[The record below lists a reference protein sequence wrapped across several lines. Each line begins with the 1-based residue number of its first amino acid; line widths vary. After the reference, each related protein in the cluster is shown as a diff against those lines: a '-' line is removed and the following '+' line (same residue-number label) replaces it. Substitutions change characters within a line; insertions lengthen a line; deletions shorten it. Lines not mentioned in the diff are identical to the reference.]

1 MSDESLRE
9 FQLNGK
15 QLVFLFMASTIVAV
29 VIFLCGVMVGRGVSA
44 AQLAAVPS
52 STVDVGDPTAG
63 EAPLTPVGSNLTAA
77 PADVAPDVPS
87 EDGPLTYPD
96 TLTSSKVTDDLQPAK
111 RQTKASPKSPVAAA
125 TKAPVVAKN
134 TNAPATTAST
144 AVARPPAPAA
154 PSAATSPVQN
164 PAQNQPPRVATTA
177 ATPAAAVANT
187 PEPAEPAGNGFVV
200 QVAATPRKTEADAI
214 RGRLQQK
221 GYPAFV
227 TTSGRLFRVRVGK
240 YKDRTEANAIAK
252 RLETQ
257 ERFKPWVTR

>member
-52 STVDVGDPTAG
+52 STVDFGDPTAG
-63 EAPLTPVGSNLTAA
+63 EAPLAPVASNLSPA
-77 PADVAPDVPS
+77 PADVVPDVPS
-87 EDGPLTYPD
+87 DDGPLTYPD
-96 TLTSSKVTDDLQPAK
+96 TLTSSKVTDDLKPVRRQTNVPAK
-111 RQTKASPKSPVAAA
+111 PPVAAA
-125 TKAPVVAKN
+125 TKAPAAKASAVKVPAVSAPAVAK
-134 TNAPATTAST
+134 
-144 AVARPPAPAA
+144 AA
-154 PSAATSPVQN
+154 A
-164 PAQNQPPRVATTA
+164 ATTA
-177 ATPAAAVANT
+177 ASPTSASRVPASAAVA
-187 PEPAEPAGNGFVV
+187 PEPAEPAGSGFVV
-200 QVAATPRKTEADAI
+200 QVAATPRRSEADAI

-240 YKDRTEANAIAK
+240 YKERTEANTVAK